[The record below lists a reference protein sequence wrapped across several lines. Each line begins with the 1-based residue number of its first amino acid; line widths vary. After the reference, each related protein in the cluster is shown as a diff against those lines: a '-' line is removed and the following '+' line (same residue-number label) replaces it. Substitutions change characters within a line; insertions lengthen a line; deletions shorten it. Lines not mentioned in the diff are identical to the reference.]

1 MTTNRKDKQQTPAML
16 SRRHLLARVGLIAGA
31 AYVAPAMAGFNAAR
45 ASTGSGASGGSSGA
59 SNSSGPSNSGSSN
72 SGSSNSG
79 PSNSGPSNSGP
90 SRNQRRTN
98 GNNSAD
104 LPPWMKRV
112 LGV

>member
-59 SNSSGPSNSGSSN
+59 SNSSGPSNSG
-72 SGSSNSG
+72 

-90 SRNQRRTN
+90 SRKQRRTN